1 MKTFAAGAGFVL
13 ILLMAQ
19 VVGAG
24 VFMVLGPLALEIQD
38 EELQIVAL
46 GVVGAAAIVAA
57 LAFMSGSLRAVVASL
72 QSQPRQ
78 RGG

>member
-1 MKTFAAGAGFVL
+1 MKTLGAGALLVL
-13 ILLMAQ
+13 LLLMAN
-19 VVGAG
+19 VVAAG
-24 VFMVLGPLALEIQD
+24 VFQVLGPLALEIRD
-38 EELQIVAL
+38 EELQILAL
-46 GVVGAAAIVAA
+46 CLVGCAAIGAA